1 MDEKNTPRPY
11 KDGEL
16 AKVKFVTD
24 GIVGKLI
31 VNGVDLSM
39 CCEEVTIHQG
49 GGECAT
55 VDLRLIPDDV
65 EIEGEFTV
73 VGSAQIYERG
83 TLPPEFDTRADHDT
97 GTSHH
102 VSE

>member
-65 EIEGEFTV
+65 EIEGDFRV
-73 VGSAQIYERG
+73 LGSLMFGRVGKPRPVS
-83 TLPPEFDTRADHDT
+83 DTDSDAGNEAT
-97 GTSHH
+97 AY
-102 VSE
+102 

>member
-31 VNGVDLSM
+31 VNGIDLSM

-65 EIEGEFTV
+65 EIGGDFSV
-73 VGSAQIYERG
+73 LG
-83 TLPPEFDTRADHDT
+83 TRSIGIWGKPQLVSDTDSDEDT
-97 GTSHH
+97 
-102 VSE
+102 